1 MHILPGTYRP
11 KIGETLFAA
20 FQKNKPV
27 AIKVTGY
34 HRAEG
39 FSSELVDYEVPGTG
53 KKDWGS
59 LDGYTFFPGV
69 DLDSKFVYCVV
80 QHSDEDNY
88 SVEEGYFFDPQSAF
102 DHIKDIESGA
112 CPHVFGV
119 ESAEDRSFQVH
130 VEPIA

>member
-11 KIGETLFAA
+11 QIGETLFAA
-20 FQKNKPV
+20 FKMNKPQ

-34 HRAEG
+34 RRAKG
-39 FSSELVDYEVPGTG
+39 FSSELFDYEVHGTG
-53 KKDWGS
+53 KKDWAS

-80 QHSDEDNY
+80 QSSDLDQY
-88 SVEEGYFFDPQSAF
+88 SVEEAYFFDPQSAF

-112 CPHVFGV
+112 CPHVFGKEASEDLTFSVLV
-119 ESAEDRSFQVH
+119 EL
-130 VEPIA
+130 IA